1 MIEESIIGLPNV
13 SRSRGG
19 LTTTTSAEKA
29 SACRQYVP
37 RIAAGDESAL
47 AALYDESNQLVYST
61 ALRILRDPA
70 DAEEATLDVYLQVW
84 RTAQNYNERRGSVG
98 AWLVM
103 LARSRA
109 IDRLRSRRSRE
120 ELEGPQKDYV
130 EVRSTGQGPE
140 QEAQVHQQRRR
151 VLSALDA
158 LPPEQREAV
167 ELAFFSGFT
176 HSELAVRLSQ
186 PLGTVK
192 TRIRNGM
199 MKLRELLGESA

>member
-1 MIEESIIGLPNV
+1 MIEESMIGLPNV
-13 SRSRGG
+13 SRSRDG
-19 LTTTTSAEKA
+19 LTTATSAEKA

-84 RTAQNYNERRGSVG
+84 RTAQNYNDRRGSVG

-120 ELEGPQKDYV
+120 ELEEPQKDYV

-158 LPPEQREAV
+158 LPSEQREAV

-176 HSELAVRLSQ
+176 HSELAARLSQ